1 MHFKSLYRN
10 VHPFNEKT
18 KKQKHAKYQNQ
29 CWAVLR
35 MRDKYPLAINLGIHP
50 LTHPFSKKSKN
61 QF

>member
-1 MHFKSLYRN
+1 MYILSMKKL
-10 VHPFNEKT
+10 

-35 MRDKYPLAINLGIHP
+35 MRDRYPSVINLGIHP
-50 LTHPFSKKSKN
+50 LTHSFSKKSKN